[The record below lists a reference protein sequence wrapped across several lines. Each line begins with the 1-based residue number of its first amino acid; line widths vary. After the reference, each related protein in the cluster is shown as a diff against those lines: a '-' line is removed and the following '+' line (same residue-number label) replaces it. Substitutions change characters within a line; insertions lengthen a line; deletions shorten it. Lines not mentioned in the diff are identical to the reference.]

1 MRRGYL
7 PHFSSRAGYST
18 TLTLVN
24 FSSETQVLRITAE
37 ALQAD
42 GIARTPSSATVERTI
57 LPAAR
62 LEESAEQMFN
72 FAGEALITGY
82 IRFETVGDTSGVVGF
97 LDYGT
102 ADGPV
107 LSALEA
113 RAEGSSDM
121 LLSPVAEGADYW
133 TALALLNPNREPS
146 VVTLDSFD
154 LDGNRMASAVVNLSP
169 GEREVNFFDKLFQ
182 PGLNQIGGYVRATA
196 TRPAFAL
203 EIFGSRYSS
212 GLLANVAA
220 QGARLINRTH
230 WMVPFLRRP
239 SMSLHRAYLRRFKK
253 ILLAV

>member
-1 MRRGYL
+1 MTLVNTAPEEVQGTLSLYENDGRLVMSASIRLPAFSGFSGTVDELAALGSGFEGYAVVDSADGPAVGPETLIGFESYRNLSRYALIRAFPESSKLRRGYL

-24 FSSETQVLRITAE
+24 ISSETQVLRITAE

-57 LPAAR
+57 LPGAR

-72 FAGEALITGY
+72 FGGEALITGY

-113 RAEGSSDM
+113 RAEGSSDI
-121 LLSPVAEGADYW
+121 LLSPVAEGSDYW
-133 TALALLNPNREPS
+133 TALALLN
-146 VVTLDSFD
+146 L
-154 LDGNRMASAVVNLSP
+154 
-169 GEREVNFFDKLFQ
+169 
-182 PGLNQIGGYVRATA
+182 
-196 TRPAFAL
+196 RP
-203 EIFGSRYSS
+203 
-212 GLLANVAA
+212 
-220 QGARLINRTH
+220 
-230 WMVPFLRRP
+230 
-239 SMSLHRAYLRRFKK
+239 
-253 ILLAV
+253 